1 MTTISNERITISGV
15 PPKYDNQEL
24 KQHITARHAEYHS
37 SRESYTH
44 VFGELPFD
52 FINNIIDL
60 ANQGYE
66 LSDKLP
72 ITFAQLSNHA
82 FMKKPES
89 VQAIDLEA
97 IDAQVKQS
105 YVAWLESEN
114 EDYRQR
120 LKNQLI
126 QAAELKEAKKLAD
139 KQAKLLA
146 DIEREV
152 AATFTPLTIP
162 L

>member
-1 MTTISNERITISGV
+1 MTNITEKRITISGI
-15 PPKYDNQEL
+15 PPKYDHQEL
-24 KQHITARHAEYHS
+24 KEHIIARHAEYHS
-37 SRESYTH
+37 SRESYMH

-52 FINNIIDL
+52 FINNIIEL

-66 LSDKLP
+66 LTDKLP

-89 VQAIDLEA
+89 VQTQELEV

-105 YVAWLESEN
+105 YVAWLESEH

-120 LKNQLI
+120 LKAQLI
-126 QAAELKEAKKLAD
+126 QAAAMKEAKKLAD
-139 KQAKLLA
+139 KEAKIIA

-152 AATFTPLTIP
+152 AATFTPLVIP
-162 L
+162 D

>member
-1 MTTISNERITISGV
+1 MTNITEQRITISGV
-15 PPKYDNQEL
+15 PPKYDDQEL

-37 SRESYTH
+37 SRESYIH

-52 FINNIIDL
+52 FINNIIEL

-66 LSDKLP
+66 LTDKLP

-82 FMKKPES
+82 FMKKPAS

-97 IDAQVKQS
+97 IDAQIKQS
-105 YVAWLESEN
+105 YVAWLEGEH

-126 QAAELKEAKKLAD
+126 QTAELKEAKKLAD

-152 AATFTPLTIP
+152 AATFTPLVIP
-162 L
+162 G

>member
-1 MTTISNERITISGV
+1 
-15 PPKYDNQEL
+15 
-24 KQHITARHAEYHS
+24 
-37 SRESYTH
+37 
-44 VFGELPFD
+44 
-52 FINNIIDL
+52 
-60 ANQGYE
+60 
-66 LSDKLP
+66 
-72 ITFAQLSNHA
+72 
-82 FMKKPES
+82 MKKPES

>member
-1 MTTISNERITISGV
+1 MTTKSNESITIQGA

-24 KQHITARHAEYHS
+24 KQHITARHAEYQS

-105 YVAWLESEN
+105 YVAWLESEH
-114 EDYRQR
+114 ERYRQL
-120 LKNQLI
+120 LKAQLI
-126 QAAELKEAKKLAD
+126 QTAELKETKRIAD
-139 KQAKLLA
+139 KEAKMIAEVEKQVA
-146 DIEREV
+146 D
-152 AATFTPLTIP
+152 TFAPLVIP
-162 L
+162 D